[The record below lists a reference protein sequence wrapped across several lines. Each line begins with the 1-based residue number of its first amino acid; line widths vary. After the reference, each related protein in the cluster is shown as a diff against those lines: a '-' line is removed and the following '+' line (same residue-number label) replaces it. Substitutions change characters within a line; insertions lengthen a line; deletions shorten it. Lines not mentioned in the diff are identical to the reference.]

1 MSIIKSF
8 LFKIFNKEF
17 SFTNN
22 NLSKLLNFNS
32 DTQLTSLSEIIN
44 DYEKYLL
51 FESEGKVK
59 KVVISHPP
67 VEKRQMFLII
77 VFPQFKDILIKDLD
91 IEIELLET

>member
-22 NLSKLLNFNS
+22 NLSRLLNFNS

-59 KVVISHPP
+59 KDYRKKSGILS
-67 VEKRQMFLII
+67 KI
-77 VFPQFKDILIKDLD
+77 VLYLADRGLFCW
-91 IEIELLET
+91 

>member
-22 NLSKLLNFNS
+22 NLSRLLNFNS

-59 KVVISHPP
+59 KVVISHHP

-77 VFPQFKDILIKDLD
+77 VFP
-91 IEIELLET
+91 